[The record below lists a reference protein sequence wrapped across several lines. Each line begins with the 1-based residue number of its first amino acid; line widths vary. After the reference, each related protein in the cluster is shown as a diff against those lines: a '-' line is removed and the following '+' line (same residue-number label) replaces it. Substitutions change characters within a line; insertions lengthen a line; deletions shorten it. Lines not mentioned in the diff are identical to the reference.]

1 MYPHNKFCKHFTNR
15 GLVGTSQVFN
25 CSYSTERSE
34 KQKLGYLANRGALA
48 SQGIHGRA
56 HGTRLLGR
64 RIKVPRQAP
73 GCRGPSPR
81 GLFIGTF
88 RVGRWWLPSA
98 QMRVQLP
105 TDLPPRGV
113 KGLHGL
119 GKTQVLKL
127 IQH

>member
-1 MYPHNKFCKHFTNR
+1 MARACSVAASRY
-15 GLVGTSQVFN
+15 LVRLRVV
-25 CSYSTERSE
+25 
-34 KQKLGYLANRGALA
+34 GALA
-48 SQGIHGRA
+48 
-56 HGTRLLGR
+56 
-64 RIKVPRQAP
+64 P
-73 GCRGPSPR
+73 GVC
-81 GLFIGTF
+81 FIGTF

-98 QMRVQLP
+98 QVRVQLP